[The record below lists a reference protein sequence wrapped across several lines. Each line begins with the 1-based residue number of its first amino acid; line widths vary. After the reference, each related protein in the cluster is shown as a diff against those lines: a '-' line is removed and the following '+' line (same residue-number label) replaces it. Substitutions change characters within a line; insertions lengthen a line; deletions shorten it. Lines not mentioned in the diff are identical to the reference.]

1 MLMQALFCE
10 LQLFEN
16 IILNENNL
24 VLFVEMLYIS
34 SL

>member
-1 MLMQALFCE
+1 MQALFCE

-16 IILNENNL
+16 FILNENNL